1 MTLQEVW
8 IRLSAV
14 KRLDA
19 ARVDG
24 IIEVLFCS
32 GAYSPSALAGCGLL
46 PEQIADFQHINQQ
59 WLSASLKWLDGN
71 NCHLIIFGSEFY
83 SPLLTQISSPPLVLF
98 VEGAADL
105 LLSPQIAVVG
115 SRDYTHYGEQYAQV
129 FAGGLVNSGFTVTS
143 GLAAGIDGVSHK
155 ATLEAQGKTIAVL
168 GSGLMKRYPSHHS
181 ALADQIIGQGG
192 ALVSEH
198 LVTTPPL
205 AANFPRR
212 NRIISGLSAGVLVVE
227 ATLRSGSLITARY
240 ALEQGR
246 EVFALPGPLG
256 SPTSKGTHWLIQQG
270 AYLVTEPNDIAEHI
284 GSGLTWFPNI
294 RTPKQSERPP
304 DKGNRTPEAI
314 ICAQEY
320 EVELP
325 FADVLANVEYEVTS
339 VDVVAERAG
348 QPVPEVVGKLLELEL
363 AGWIA
368 AVSGGY
374 VRIKRASHVRRTNV
388 LI

>member
-14 KRLDA
+14 RRLDA
-19 ARVDG
+19 AHAEG
-24 IIEVLFCS
+24 IIRALFCQGHYGPTELFS
-32 GAYSPSALAGCGLL
+32 CGLTA
-46 PEQIADFQHINQQ
+46 EQIEDFRNINQE
-59 WLSASLKWLDGN
+59 WLSASLNWLEGDSR
-71 NCHLIIFGSEFY
+71 HLVTFSCALY
-83 SPLLTQISSPPLVLF
+83 PPLLAQIPSPPMILF
-98 VEGAADL
+98 VEGNPNL
-105 LLSPQIAVVG
+105 LSSPQIAMVG
-115 SRDYTHYGEQYAQV
+115 SRHYTHYGEQYAQV
-129 FAGGLVNSGFTVTS
+129 FAGGLVSSGFTVTS
-143 GLAAGIDGVSHK
+143 GLAMGIDGISHK

-168 GSGLMKRYPSHHS
+168 GSGLMKRYPSRHS
-181 ALADQIIGQGG
+181 VLADSILEQGG

-198 LVTTPPL
+198 LVTAPPL

-256 SPTSKGTHWLIQQG
+256 SLTSEGTHWLIQQG

-284 GSGLTWFPNI
+284 GSGLTWFPTLPI
-294 RTPKQSERPP
+294 PERPKTP
-304 DKGNRTPEAI
+304 CDKPPKASEAI
-314 ICAQEY
+314 ICAQEC

>member
-1 MTLQEVW
+1 MTLQEAW
-8 IRLSAV
+8 IRLSVV
-14 KRLDA
+14 KRLDPQRA
-19 ARVDG
+19 MG
-24 IIEVLFCS
+24 IIQTLFCR
-32 GAYSPSALAGCGLL
+32 GAYSSSELANSELS
-46 PEQIADFQHINQQ
+46 PEQIADFQHINQH
-59 WLSASLKWLDGN
+59 WLSATLKWLEGE
-71 NCHLIIFGSEFY
+71 NCHLITFSSEFY
-83 SPLLTQISSPPLVLF
+83 SPLLAQISSPPLILF
-98 VEGAADL
+98 AKGAAEL
-105 LLSPQIAVVG
+105 LLSPQIAMVG

-129 FAGGLVNSGFTVTS
+129 FAGGLVSSGFTVTS
-143 GLAAGIDGVSHK
+143 GLAMGIDGISHK
-155 ATLEAQGKTIAVL
+155 ATLDAQGKTIAVL
-168 GSGLMKRYPSHHS
+168 GSGLMKCYPSCHLK
-181 ALADQIIGQGG
+181 LAARILEEGG

-198 LVTTPPL
+198 LVTAPPL

-212 NRIISGLSAGVLVVE
+212 NRVISGLSAGVLVIE

-256 SPTSKGTHWLIQQG
+256 SATSEGTHWLIQQG
-270 AYLVTEPNDIAEHI
+270 AYLVTEPNDIADHI

-294 RTPKQSERPP
+294 KAAESLKRPQ
-304 DKGNRTPEAI
+304 DSRSTASEAI
-314 ICAQEY
+314 ICASDS

-368 AVSGGY
+368 AVPGGY

>member
-14 KRLDA
+14 RRLDA
-19 ARVDG
+19 GRAEG
-24 IIEVLFCS
+24 IIRTLFCH
-32 GAYSPSALAGCGLL
+32 GQYRPSELSSCGLTA
-46 PEQIADFQHINQQ
+46 EQIEDFRNINQQ
-59 WLSASLKWLDGN
+59 WLSASLNWLEGDN
-71 NCHLIIFGSEFY
+71 RHLVTFDSVLY
-83 SPLLTQISSPPLVLF
+83 PPLLAQIPSPPLILF
-98 VEGAADL
+98 VEGTPDL
-105 LLSPQIAVVG
+105 LLSPQIAMVG
-115 SRDYTHYGEQYAQV
+115 SRHYTHYGEQYAQV
-129 FAGGLVNSGFTVTS
+129 FAAGLVHSGFTVTS
-143 GLAAGIDGVSHK
+143 GLAMGIDGISHK
-155 ATLEAQGKTIAVL
+155 ATLEAHGKTIAVL
-168 GSGLMKRYPSHHS
+168 GSGLMKRYPSRHS
-181 ALADQIIGQGG
+181 MLADSIIEHGG

-198 LVTTPPL
+198 LVTAPPI

-212 NRIISGLSAGVLVVE
+212 NRIISGLSAGVVVVE

-256 SPTSKGTHWLIQQG
+256 SQTSEGTHWLIQQG

-294 RTPKQSERPP
+294 RVSESLKVPRGKPL
-304 DKGNRTPEAI
+304 KASEAI
-314 ICAQEY
+314 ICAQEC

>member
-14 KRLDA
+14 RRLDA
-19 ARVDG
+19 GRAEG
-24 IIEVLFCS
+24 IIRTLFCLGQYGPTELFS
-32 GAYSPSALAGCGLL
+32 CGLTA
-46 PEQIADFQHINQQ
+46 EQMEDFRNINKQ
-59 WLSASLKWLDGN
+59 WLSASLNWLEGDSR
-71 NCHLIIFGSEFY
+71 HLITFSSALY
-83 SPLLTQISSPPLVLF
+83 PPLLAQIPSPPLILF
-98 VEGAADL
+98 VEGNPDL
-105 LLSPQIAVVG
+105 LLSPQIAMVG
-115 SRDYTHYGEQYAQV
+115 SRHYTHYGEQYAQV
-129 FAGGLVNSGFTVTS
+129 FASGLVSSGFTVTS
-143 GLAAGIDGVSHK
+143 GLAMGIDGISHK

-168 GSGLMKRYPSHHS
+168 GSGLMKRYPSRHLK
-181 ALADQIIGQGG
+181 LADSILEQDG

-198 LVTTPPL
+198 LVTVPPL

-212 NRIISGLSAGVLVVE
+212 NRIISGLSVGVLVVE

-256 SPTSKGTHWLIQQG
+256 SPTSEGTHWLIQQG

-284 GSGLTWFPNI
+284 GSGLTWFPTLRI
-294 RTPKQSERPP
+294 PERPKVP
-304 DKGNRTPEAI
+304 CHKPPKASEAI
-314 ICAQEY
+314 ICAQEC

>member
-1 MTLQEVW
+1 MTLQEAW
-8 IRLSAV
+8 IRLSVV
-14 KRLDA
+14 KRLDPHHA
-19 ARVDG
+19 MG
-24 IIEVLFCS
+24 IIQTLFWR
-32 GAYSPSALAGCGLL
+32 GIYSSSELANSGLL
-46 PEQIADFQHINQQ
+46 PEQIADFQHINQR
-59 WLSASLKWLDGN
+59 WLVESLKWLEGE
-71 NCHLIIFGSEFY
+71 NCHLITFGSEFY
-83 SPLLTQISSPPLVLF
+83 SPLLAQISSPPLILF
-98 VEGAADL
+98 AEGAAEL
-105 LLSPQIAVVG
+105 LLSPQIAMVG
-115 SRDYTHYGEQYAQV
+115 SRDYSHYGEQYAQV
-129 FAGGLVNSGFTVTS
+129 FAGGLVSSGFTVTS
-143 GLAAGIDGVSHK
+143 GLAMGIDGISHK

-168 GSGLMKRYPSHHS
+168 GSGLMKRYPPCHLK
-181 ALADQIIGQGG
+181 LADRILEQGG

-198 LVTTPPL
+198 LVTAPPL
-205 AANFPRR
+205 AAHFPRR
-212 NRIISGLSAGVLVVE
+212 NRVISGLSAGVLVIE

-256 SPTSKGTHWLIQQG
+256 SATCEGTHWLIQQG

-294 RTPKQSERPP
+294 KASESLKMPP
-304 DKGNRTPEAI
+304 DGHSDASEVN
-314 ICAQEY
+314 ICAPDS

-368 AVSGGY
+368 AVPGGY

>member
-1 MTLQEVW
+1 MT
-8 IRLSAV
+8 A
-14 KRLDA
+14 
-19 ARVDG
+19 
-24 IIEVLFCS
+24 
-32 GAYSPSALAGCGLL
+32 
-46 PEQIADFQHINQQ
+46 
-59 WLSASLKWLDGN
+59 
-71 NCHLIIFGSEFY
+71 
-83 SPLLTQISSPPLVLF
+83 
-98 VEGAADL
+98 
-105 LLSPQIAVVG
+105 
-115 SRDYTHYGEQYAQV
+115 
-129 FAGGLVNSGFTVTS
+129 
-143 GLAAGIDGVSHK
+143 
-155 ATLEAQGKTIAVL
+155 
-168 GSGLMKRYPSHHS
+168 
-181 ALADQIIGQGG
+181 
-192 ALVSEH
+192 
-198 LVTTPPL
+198 PPL
-205 AANFPRR
+205 AAHFPRR
-212 NRIISGLSAGVLVVE
+212 NRVISGLSAGVLVIE

-256 SPTSKGTHWLIQQG
+256 SATCEGTHWLIQQG

-294 RTPKQSERPP
+294 KASESLKMPP
-304 DKGNRTPEAI
+304 DGHSDSSEVN
-314 ICAQEY
+314 ICAPDS

-368 AVSGGY
+368 AVPGGY